1 MIRRLALLGTGLIG
15 GSVGLRIRAEEGIAV
30 AGYDERA
37 GEAERARELGALDV
51 AASTPEEAVADAQM
65 VLVAVPVDRMHDL
78 FTRIRSSVP
87 EGAVVTDVGSSKE
100 GVVHAGE
107 KAFGDTFVGGHPM
120 AGSERHGIEAA
131 DPTLFEDAWWILTP
145 TATTSGAAYSQ
156 VSDLVGALGAR
167 PVALRPE
174 THDALIAR
182 LSHLPQLA
190 ASALV
195 QVAASA
201 GDRESLGLAAGG
213 FRDVTRIAA
222 SNPELWIPILRSNR
236 TSVLRALSG
245 FARELERLRS
255 LLDKE
260 SWGEMEAF
268 LQDAREARLEL
279 FAKAVYTG
287 EPITLTMLIPDRPG
301 VLAEVTTAAGVL
313 GANIED
319 ITIFHSTEGG
329 RGRLELVVAGEEAA
343 AALTEKLIGL
353 GYHVEKG
360 LPE

>member
-1 MIRRLALLGTGLIG
+1 MVQRLALLGTGLIG
-15 GSVGLRIRAEEGIAV
+15 GSVGLRVRAEKQVAV
-30 AGYDERA
+30 TGYDARS
-37 GEAERARELGALDV
+37 GEAERARELGAVDV
-51 AASTPEEAVADAQM
+51 VASTPEEAVADAHL

-78 FTRIRSSVP
+78 FERLGNSVR
-87 EGAVVTDVGSSKE
+87 EGTVVTDVGSAKE
-100 GVVHAGE
+100 AVVRAGE
-107 KAFGDTFVGGHPM
+107 TAFGDRFVGGHPM

-131 DPTLFEDAWWILTP
+131 DPNLFEDAWWVLTP
-145 TATTSGAAYSQ
+145 TATTSGTAYSK
-156 VSDLVGALGAR
+156 VGELVAALGAR

-201 GDRESLGLAAGG
+201 GDRESLGIAAGG

-222 SNPELWIPILRSNR
+222 SNPALWIPILRSNR
-236 TSVLRALSG
+236 ASVLRALGG
-245 FARELERLRS
+245 FAGELERLRS
-255 LLDKE
+255 LLERE
-260 SWGEMEAF
+260 SWSELETF
-268 LQDAREARLEL
+268 LQDAREARLGL
-279 FAKAVYTG
+279 FAKPVYRG

-301 VLAEVTTAAGVL
+301 VLAEVTTAAGTL

-329 RGRLELVVAGEEAA
+329 RGRLELVVAGQEAA
-343 AALTEKLIGL
+343 AALAEELTGL
-353 GYHVEKG
+353 GYHVDEG
-360 LPE
+360 FPE